1 MALKA
6 VTKAMKWG
14 HRDQSHGT
22 LFTRPAFLEK
32 NSSLLLWSGVSPE
45 LRGAW
50 CKSLN
55 LYMFLCRKEFSKVS
69 NLMHGK
75 IMENYVCLN
84 DVSFWRLMVFPNGS
98 RNSNA
103 CGPLFYIVDRVFNP
117 NIPQMEGLGVFFFM
131 MPNRTFHNP
140 GSMPMVKM
148 MTFAPPLAVSW
159 RCVE

>member
-1 MALKA
+1 MFRHTRCTPQTALKA

-55 LYMFLCRKEFSKVS
+55 LYMFLCLQGVVKAFS
-69 NLMHGK
+69 
-75 IMENYVCLN
+75 
-84 DVSFWRLMVFPNGS
+84 F
-98 RNSNA
+98 
-103 CGPLFYIVDRVFNP
+103 CGGWYSQTVLETPMRTIIVDRVFNP
-117 NIPQMEGLGVFFFM
+117 NRPQMEGLGRVYFDDANTDFS
-131 MPNRTFHNP
+131 HQ
-140 GSMPMVKM
+140 
-148 MTFAPPLAVSW
+148 APLRW
-159 RCVE
+159 